1 MSLTKLTVK
10 QAADH
15 LGISKDTILRAI
27 SKGELPA
34 ELDLGSTGSQ
44 YWLDPNDVGEWRK
57 SRKRRMRRGSDSA
70 IFTPAAFESTLPT
83 NEPQA
88 SQVSGVL
95 NESHSFLEAPLSSAP
110 ESHASLQEPHASVQ
124 ESHTSVQ
131 ESHTSVQ
138 ESHASV
144 QESHTSVQES
154 HASVPVAAH
163 LAALDLVKTL
173 HEQLTETQHQVAE
186 ERRQREQ
193 AERTRMALEWQMHQY
208 RTALAEQAESLAE
221 SQAMRRVAEA
231 RLEVVA
237 EIAPGPTHA
246 EGTHLDRL
254 KLGKPEKKTWKQRI
268 KGWLGMRQAKG

>member
-1 MSLTKLTVK
+1 MSLSKLTVK
-10 QAADH
+10 QAADS

-44 YWLDPNDVGEWRK
+44 YWLDQNDVREWRK
-57 SRKRRMRRGSDSA
+57 NRKRRMRRVTESA
-70 IFTPAAFESTLPT
+70 IYTPAAFDSTFSTQAST
-83 NEPQA
+83 NEPQVPQA
-88 SQVSGVL
+88 PDAL
-95 NESHSFLEAPLSSAP
+95 NESHSSLEAAHMSPHESYSSLGAALSSP
-110 ESHASLQEPHASVQ
+110 HESL
-124 ESHTSVQ
+124 
-131 ESHTSVQ
+131 
-138 ESHASV
+138 
-144 QESHTSVQES
+144 
-154 HASVPVAAH
+154 ASVPVAAH

-173 HEQLTETQHQVAE
+173 HGQLTETQLQVAE

-231 RLEVVA
+231 RLEGAA
-237 EIAPGPTHA
+237 EIVPASTN
-246 EGTHLDRL
+246 EETHLERL
-254 KLGKPEKKTWKQRI
+254 KLGKPEKKSWKQRI